1 MIADCVQYILFGCK
15 TQLVKLPTIWAVLST
30 TVGIRVAA
38 LLFKSAGPPFPHGAI
53 STKCE
58 CVVCLPNMMDPSR
71 GTWVKRRYMIFF
83 HTARREYGYEIID
96 SSVTDLLDLN
106 QRSNKNA
113 KMQPGRAAC
122 TFYNTHD

>member
-1 MIADCVQYILFGCK
+1 MQITVVNAHYELRRLCQ
-15 TQLVKLPTIWAVLST
+15 TTLVHESTPHTISPSNTGILPTIWAVLST

-71 GTWVKRRYMIFF
+71 GT
-83 HTARREYGYEIID
+83 
-96 SSVTDLLDLN
+96 
-106 QRSNKNA
+106 
-113 KMQPGRAAC
+113 
-122 TFYNTHD
+122 